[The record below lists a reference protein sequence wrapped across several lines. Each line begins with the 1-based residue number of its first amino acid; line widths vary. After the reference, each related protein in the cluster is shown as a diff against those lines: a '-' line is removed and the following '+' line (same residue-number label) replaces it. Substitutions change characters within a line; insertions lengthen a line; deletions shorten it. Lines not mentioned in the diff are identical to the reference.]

1 VTRGIGD
8 NSAHVRLEGRVALV
22 TGAGRGLG
30 AAHARTLAALGA
42 AVVINDV
49 GASLDGSVSGEPVA
63 QEVVRTIEAAG
74 GRAIADASDISTF
87 SGAAAA
93 VQAAVDGFGRLDILV
108 NNAGISAAGGVED
121 VDEEVLHRLLG
132 VHVVGSVGT
141 TRAAFPVM
149 RAQGHGRIVN
159 TISEAA
165 LDVRLPSGPAYATA
179 KAAIWG
185 LTMSSAREGVPHGIT
200 VNAISPGAATRM
212 SADLLSSGHST
223 GLDLAPEH
231 VSRVVAALV
240 SDAAGDI
247 TGAVVHA
254 AAGQIREYVLRRTAG
269 TELVTRLG
277 EDAGEVRALTDDVTG
292 G

>member
-1 VTRGIGD
+1 M
-8 NSAHVRLEGRVALV
+8 RLDGRVALI

-49 GASLDGSVSGEPVA
+49 GASLDGRTSGEAVA
-63 QEVVRTIEAAG
+63 QEVVGEIESAG
-74 GRAIADASDISTF
+74 GRAAADASDISTF
-87 SGAAAA
+87 AGAAAA
-93 VQAAVDGFGRLDILV
+93 VEVAVRTYGRLDILV
-108 NNAGISAAGGVED
+108 NNAGIGAAGGIGDIAEED
-121 VDEEVLHRLLG
+121 LLRVLG

-141 TRAAFPVM
+141 TSAAFPHM
-149 RAQGHGRIVN
+149 REQGHGRIVN

-165 LDVRLPSGPAYATA
+165 LDMRMPSGPAYSTA

-185 LTMSSAREGVPHGIT
+185 LTMSSAREGAAHGIT

-212 SADLLSSGHST
+212 SADLLESGHST
-223 GLDLAPEH
+223 GLDLSPVH

-240 SDAAGDI
+240 ADEAGDVS
-247 TGAVVHA
+247 GKVVHA
-254 AAGQIREYVLRRTAG
+254 AAGQIREYVLRRTRD

-277 EDAGEVRALTDDVTG
+277 AVADAVRTTTAG
-292 G
+292 